1 MNVLLSFFQVWHP
14 HFFALSNAKL
24 FYTKET
30 DQDNDDEIDE
40 DLISQSGQV
49 RQIRERLL
57 LLNDK
62 SIHNYLL
69 GYDANISA

>member
-14 HFFALSNAKL
+14 HFFALTNTKL

-49 RQIRERLL
+49 RQISL
-57 LLNDK
+57 
-62 SIHNYLL
+62 H
-69 GYDANISA
+69 